1 MAIVM
6 RDVQFG
12 YHSGQAV
19 LRGVD
24 CHFAPG
30 QLVAVVGENGSG
42 KTTLLKLL
50 AGILRPQAGEVQWLD
65 GKRQQMSHQIG
76 YLAQQEN
83 PSWALQVEDMVAIG
97 LPAELTGAA
106 AEERIHAAL
115 LATDSL
121 QFRGRNVAE
130 LSSGELQRVLFARVL
145 AAEPQIILADEP
157 TAALDLR
164 HQESMLNLLQ
174 QQAQQGRSVV
184 VVMHDLRLVK
194 RWCDA
199 LVVLQNG
206 RVFRSGAVAATLTP
220 ELVTDVF
227 GVTEVI

>member
-1 MAIVM
+1 MLTAALA
-6 RDVQFG
+6 
-12 YHSGQAV
+12 S
-19 LRGVD
+19 
-24 CHFAPG
+24 G

-50 AGILRPQAGEVQWLD
+50 AGILRPQAGEVQWPD
-65 GKRQQMSHQIG
+65 GEHKHKGNKIG

-130 LSSGELQRVLFARVL
+130 LSSGELQRVLFARVV
-145 AAEPQIILADEP
+145 AAEPQIIF
-157 TAALDLR
+157 
-164 HQESMLNLLQ
+164 
-174 QQAQQGRSVV
+174 GRRAHGCTRFTSSRKYAE
-184 VVMHDLRLVK
+184 L
-194 RWCDA
+194 
-199 LVVLQNG
+199 
-206 RVFRSGAVAATLTP
+206 AATTGA
-220 ELVTDVF
+220 TRAQCGCGDA
-227 GVTEVI
+227 